1 MNFDFFVFSKK
12 LMKIEKKMQTRL
24 NHQKQ
29 NAAQSQAVFFKS
41 QSLHSHS
48 EVHSTNFNNWAKVS
62 MSLH

>member
-1 MNFDFFVFSKK
+1 
-12 LMKIEKKMQTRL
+12 MKIEKKMQTRL

-62 MSLH
+62 MSLY